1 MSTKAEVLESPA
13 QRHRNVRLAVALG
26 VCAVLVLAVAYFTA
40 PIRSSSLQAH
50 GTPSHAGETFAVT
63 PESLT
68 EVWRAPAPELEGV
81 FKPVA
86 IGSVAVAYEDSTLR
100 AFDTTGNVAW
110 EYSRTEPLCALGAA
124 WGRVVAVYRTGVGC
138 GDAVAI
144 NAADGTYAATRSALN
159 AADVATVV
167 SNDRVGTVAPERL
180 ELWRSDLVRTIEY
193 GEVEAPQEP
202 DMQPNAQCTITSAL
216 TRSDNLAV
224 TGHCPDGQSWLRFMD
239 TTPEDSR
246 KPEITQEINVPE
258 GSTLVA
264 ISGDAAA
271 IWSPTETGGE
281 LLTYGDDGAP
291 KTIPYRAPMPVSAGL
306 TAWTGDVQ
314 HNMTWFDGSRL
325 CFFHPTYLGVSAVSE
340 EAIGNPINL
349 GSDVVVPVR
358 GGLAVMNPDTGEV
371 VRTIPVDRGEYSG
384 PVGLATTGRMVVEKR
399 GNELVAL
406 G

>member
-1 MSTKAEVLESPA
+1 MSTKAEVLEAPA
-13 QRHRNVRLAVALG
+13 QRHRNIRIAVALG

-40 PIRSSSLQAH
+40 PIRSSSLEFRGA
-50 GTPSHAGETFAVT
+50 PAHAGETFAVA
-63 PESLT
+63 PESFT
-68 EVWRAPAPELEGV
+68 EVWRAPAPELGGI
-81 FKPVA
+81 FKPVTA
-86 IGSVAVAYEDSTLR
+86 GSVAVAYGDSTLS
-100 AFDTTGNVAW
+100 AFDSAGDVAW
-110 EYSRTEPLCALGAA
+110 EYRRAEPLCALGAA
-124 WGRVVAVYRTGVGC
+124 WGHVVAVYQTGVGC

-202 DMQPNAQCTITSAL
+202 DMQPNAQCTITSTL
-216 TRSDNLAV
+216 TRSENLAV
-224 TGHCPDGQSWLRFMD
+224 TEHCPDGQSWLRFMD

-246 KPEITQEINVPE
+246 KPEITQEIQVPE

-271 IWSPTETGGE
+271 LWSPTETGGE
-281 LLTYGDDGAP
+281 LLAYGDDGAP
-291 KTIPYRAPMPVSAGL
+291 KSTSHSAPTPVVSGL
-306 TAWTGDVQ
+306 TAWTGDLQ

-325 CFFHPTYLGVSAVSE
+325 YFLHPTYLGVSAISE

-349 GSDVVVPVR
+349 GSDVVVPVH
-358 GGLAVMNPDTGEV
+358 GGLAVMNPDNGEV
-371 VRTIPVDRGEYSG
+371 LRTIPVDRGGYSG

-399 GNELVAL
+399 GSELVAL